1 MIYGLT
7 LLLGVYCVYTPFHQD
22 VIDALFIGWIGL
34 ALGSMVFEY
43 AYDRSERLRV
53 WVERYF

>member
-22 VIDALFIGWIGL
+22 AIDGLFMGWIGL

-43 AYDRSERLRV
+43 AYDRYERLRV